1 LSLVDLR
8 TNPLSLQT
16 FCKSERLSEKKLI
29 TKVFEEGKSFYSGQF
44 KVLHLPVS
52 FESNYPIKIL
62 ITVSTRNFKRAVDRN
77 LIKRRIREAYRK
89 NKNLLYAAVK
99 PVAHIAIAFIYTSK
113 EILSYTEIESKIILI
128 LRRLVK
134 EYEKSVG

>member
-1 LSLVDLR
+1 ML
-8 TNPLSLQT
+8 LQT

-29 TKVFEEGKSFYSGQF
+29 SKIFEEGKSFYSGQF
-44 KVLHLPVS
+44 RVLYLPVR
-52 FESNYPIKIL
+52 FESNYPVKIL
-62 ITVSTRNFKRAVDRN
+62 ITVSTRNFKKAVDRN

-89 NKNLLYAAVK
+89 NKNILYAAVN
-99 PVAHIAIAFIYTSK
+99 PENRIAIAFIYTSK

-134 EYEKSVG
+134 EYEKSAG